1 MKKFLAY
8 KTATLFIATMLV
20 SPVSYAD
27 DNQNLTDEEIKVGL
41 CLVSHK
47 IAQKAMMYR
56 QHVDGYSKKDAH
68 KELYKEFI
76 TSPNI
81 DPKDFSGTMINGYI
95 NASLEASYKEPF
107 LTDADE
113 KVEAVMKFGQ
123 DFALACIES
132 VKDLQ
137 LPSE

>member
-1 MKKFLAY
+1 MKKFLIKSTVILSIMAMLGSP
-8 KTATLFIATMLV
+8 TA
-20 SPVSYAD
+20 YAD

-47 IAQKAMMYR
+47 IAQRAMMYR
-56 QHVDGYSKKDAH
+56 QHVNGYSKKDAH
-68 KELYKEFI
+68 KELYEEFI

-81 DPKDFSGTMINGYI
+81 DPKDFSGTFINGYI

-132 VKDLQ
+132 IKDLQ